1 MTLASQIISNSHRN
15 KESLSDK
22 WTIIPIGGIDK
33 VVPLI
38 NLLRSNNLKIAI
50 FMDVSENH
58 NQRVKNILR
67 LKFLKQRNII
77 TIGKILDINTKVDIE
92 DLFTDSSYLN
102 LINESYSSEWLCCRR
117 I

>member
-1 MTLASQIISNSHRN
+1 MN
-15 KESLSDK
+15 
-22 WTIIPIGGIDK
+22 
-33 VVPLI
+33 
-38 NLLRSNNLKIAI
+38 
-50 FMDVSENH
+50 VSENH

-102 LINESYSSEWLCCRR
+102 LINESYSSELKGKTLCASDIQDYDIPIAKR
-117 I
+117 IENFFKRIT